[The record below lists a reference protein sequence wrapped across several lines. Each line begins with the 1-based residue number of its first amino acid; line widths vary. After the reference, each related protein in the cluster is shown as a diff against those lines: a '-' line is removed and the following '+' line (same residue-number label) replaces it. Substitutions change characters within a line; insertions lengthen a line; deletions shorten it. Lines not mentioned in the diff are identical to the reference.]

1 MDTQNVTVLRTF
13 PTTGE
18 ALIYK
23 TLLESNGIDAELL
36 NETSSDVL
44 PLQNE
49 MMEIKLIVR
58 EADAAKPKRFSTPN
72 SMKKSSKQRAK
83 NGVKNRR
90 TTHLI
95 TLCLRQPSAH

>member
-1 MDTQNVTVLRTF
+1 MDTQNVTVLRNF

-58 EADAAKPKRFSTPN
+58 EADAAKAKEILDAKFDEEEFETESKKRR
-72 SMKKSSKQRAK
+72 KK
-83 NGVKNRR
+83 
-90 TTHLI
+90 
-95 TLCLRQPSAH
+95 P

>member
-23 TLLESNGIDAELL
+23 TVLESNGIDAELM

-58 EADAAKPKRFSTPN
+58 EADAAKAKEILDAKFDEEEFETESKKRR
-72 SMKKSSKQRAK
+72 KK
-83 NGVKNRR
+83 
-90 TTHLI
+90 
-95 TLCLRQPSAH
+95 P

>member
-1 MDTQNVTVLRTF
+1 MDTPNVTVIRTF

-44 PLQNE
+44 PLHNE

-58 EADAAKPKRFSTPN
+58 ESDAAKAKEILEAQFDEEEFETESKKRR
-72 SMKKSSKQRAK
+72 KK
-83 NGVKNRR
+83 
-90 TTHLI
+90 
-95 TLCLRQPSAH
+95 P

>member
-1 MDTQNVTVLRTF
+1 MDTPNVIVIRTF
-13 PTTGE
+13 SSTGE

-49 MMEIKLIVR
+49 LMEVKLAVR
-58 EADAAKPKRFSTPN
+58 AADAAKAQEILDAKFDEEEFEVESKKRR
-72 SMKKSSKQRAK
+72 KK
-83 NGVKNRR
+83 
-90 TTHLI
+90 
-95 TLCLRQPSAH
+95 P

>member
-58 EADAAKPKRFSTPN
+58 EADAAKAKEILDAKFDEEEFETESKKRR
-72 SMKKSSKQRAK
+72 KK
-83 NGVKNRR
+83 
-90 TTHLI
+90 
-95 TLCLRQPSAH
+95 P

>member
-1 MDTQNVTVLRTF
+1 MDTQNVTVIRTF

-44 PLQNE
+44 PLHNE

-58 EADAAKPKRFSTPN
+58 ESDAAKAQEILEAQFDEEEFETESKKRR
-72 SMKKSSKQRAK
+72 KK
-83 NGVKNRR
+83 
-90 TTHLI
+90 
-95 TLCLRQPSAH
+95 P

>member
-1 MDTQNVTVLRTF
+1 MDTQNVTVIRTF

-58 EADAAKPKRFSTPN
+58 ESDAAKAKEILEAQFDQEEFDTESKKRR
-72 SMKKSSKQRAK
+72 KK
-83 NGVKNRR
+83 
-90 TTHLI
+90 
-95 TLCLRQPSAH
+95 P

>member
-1 MDTQNVTVLRTF
+1 MDTQNVTVIRTF

-36 NETSSDVL
+36 NKTSSDVL

-58 EADAAKPKRFSTPN
+58 ESDAAKAKEILEAQFDQEEFDTESKKRR
-72 SMKKSSKQRAK
+72 KK
-83 NGVKNRR
+83 
-90 TTHLI
+90 
-95 TLCLRQPSAH
+95 P

>member
-58 EADAAKPKRFSTPN
+58 EADAAKAKEILDAKFDEEEFETQSKKRR
-72 SMKKSSKQRAK
+72 KK
-83 NGVKNRR
+83 
-90 TTHLI
+90 
-95 TLCLRQPSAH
+95 P